1 MPTPH
6 TIDLT
11 PYSKEEELFVL
22 GNMAKIVDQMSRS
35 MTFLKFGNWFRLRR
49 GYHDSD
55 GMSTLLVRAPCSRQ
69 ICPLQPPCLGQ

>member
-35 MTFLKFGNWFRLRR
+35 MTFLKFGN
-49 GYHDSD
+49 
-55 GMSTLLVRAPCSRQ
+55 
-69 ICPLQPPCLGQ
+69 